1 VEEFVIVI
9 PARLGSTRLPRKPLQ
24 QLKGKPLIVRTAE
37 SCLKI
42 TEKVIVTTDSK
53 EVAEAL
59 KNINVE
65 VVMTPSE
72 LPSGTDRVFEAVKEK
87 NVKYII
93 NVQGDEPFVKK
104 EHVLPVAKALLE
116 GKAEFATVA
125 APFSSIEEA
134 ESPHNVKVIRDKN
147 NYALYFS
154 RSLIPFPRDG
164 KPNASTFL
172 KHVGIYGYTKEAL
185 ERFVSWDRGK
195 LEEIEKLEQLRILEN
210 GEKIYVADVPSAP
223 FGIDTAEDLKR
234 AEKILEKEMEN
245 GF

>member
-1 VEEFVIVI
+1 MEEFVIVI

-42 TEKVIVTTDSK
+42 TEKVIVATDGR
-53 EVAEAL
+53 EVAKAL
-59 KNINVE
+59 KGVDVE

-72 LPSGTDRVFEAVKEK
+72 LPSGTDRVFEAVKDK

-104 EHVLPVAKALLE
+104 EHVLPVAKALFE

-125 APFSSIEEA
+125 VPFSSLEDVQ
-134 ESPHNVKVIRDKN
+134 SPHNVKVVRDKN
-147 NYALYFS
+147 KYALYFS
-154 RSLIPFPRDG
+154 RSLIPFPRDE
-164 KPNASTFL
+164 KLDVSIFL

-185 ERFVSWDRGK
+185 ERFVSWNRGK

-210 GEKIYVADVPSAP
+210 GEKIYVADAPSAP
-223 FGIDTAEDLKR
+223 FGIDTAEDLKK
-234 AEKILEKEMEN
+234 AEKILEKEMKN